1 MNSRPDFARR
11 REALY
16 ERIREAAIAEFAEHG
31 LRGTTTQ
38 AIADRAGL
46 TKTKLHYYIS
56 GKEELY
62 QDVIDQI
69 IGIWA
74 DLFDGIAVSRDPETV
89 LRAYI
94 VRKVRFSLEHP
105 NKVKLFTNEVMRDA
119 GMLQDHW
126 LRSRADVR
134 RSASLIESWVAEGVV
149 RPVDPFLLLFHIWA
163 MTEYYAVMAKQ
174 IRFFLD
180 LGESDTVKAE
190 HVASEIADMVLNGLL
205 VAEADGRPAPR
216 LNESGVRVMRG
227 KTSR

>member
-1 MNSRPDFARR
+1 MNTRTDFARK
-11 REALY
+11 REALR

-46 TKTKLHYYIS
+46 TKTKLHYHID

-74 DLFDGIAVSRDPETV
+74 NLFDGSAANQDPEAV
-89 LRAYI
+89 LRDYI

-105 NKVKLFTNEVMRDA
+105 DKVKLFANEVMRDA

-126 LRSRADVR
+126 LRSRDDVR
-134 RSASLIESWVAEGVV
+134 RSASLIETWIAEGRV
-149 RPVDPFLLLFHIWA
+149 RPVDPVLLLFHIWA
-163 MTEYYAVMAKQ
+163 MTEYYAVMGKQ
-174 IRFFLD
+174 VRFFLGIED
-180 LGESDTVKAE
+180 SDPVNAE
-190 HVASEIADMVLNGLL
+190 HIASEIARLVLNGVL
-205 VAEADGRPAPR
+205 EGDTR
-216 LNESGVRVMRG
+216 
-227 KTSR
+227 